1 MAEPKTATASEVATV
16 VGTGGVDHAAL
27 AARSR
32 VWGALHVAQRQWVNE
47 IPFIHIVLLTAL
59 GNPII
64 YLAAMGIGL
73 GALVTSQVAG
83 VPYLIF
89 VAPGLLVSTV
99 ATSGAGW
106 GTWPIMGGFKWEKN
120 YVAASATSV
129 TPGQIALG
137 ETIGMTA
144 RLILQGAA
152 FWVLGLPFNAWHSPW
167 SVLTVPIAMLAG
179 LAFFAPL
186 AAYSAT
192 IEDEGIQF
200 NLINRIIV
208 MPMFLFAGTF
218 FPLDVMPIYLQWI
231 GWISPMWHG
240 TQLARVAAFGMAY
253 PLEGV
258 VAHLLVLVAY
268 VAVGLVLMRRNFF
281 RRLTK

>member
-1 MAEPKTATASEVATV
+1 MCIRDSRQTASPGPSGPTSAPNPEHVPPNDVLEADGHENRAESDELG
-16 VGTGGVDHAAL
+16 VGVWKMCIRD
-27 AARSR
+27 S

-89 VAPGLLVSTV
+89 VAPALLVSTV

-120 YVAASATSV
+120 YFAASATSV

-144 RLILQGAA
+144 RLILQ
-152 FWVLGLPFNAWHSPW
+152 LS
-167 SVLTVPIAMLAG
+167 
-179 LAFFAPL
+179 
-186 AAYSAT
+186 
-192 IEDEGIQF
+192 
-200 NLINRIIV
+200 LIHI
-208 MPMFLFAGTF
+208 
-218 FPLDVMPIYLQWI
+218 
-231 GWISPMWHG
+231 
-240 TQLARVAAFGMAY
+240 
-253 PLEGV
+253 
-258 VAHLLVLVAY
+258 
-268 VAVGLVLMRRNFF
+268 
-281 RRLTK
+281 